1 MRFLN
6 SAVVLALVLAGCNSF
21 NTYDPTARHQGGGQP
36 TTHKKADKG
45 LFSFLFGG
53 DDAPASDVPEVAE
66 APPTASATVSV
77 RDEDG
82 KLLCPYEKLIVIPQ
96 VPVVPADQLR
106 QLGPKDKDAIIQLLL
121 DHVDVM
127 HQYAQK
133 VHDRGEAQRRH
144 YATECKRWLMQH
156 GQ

>member
-6 SAVVLALVLAGCNSF
+6 SAVVLTLVLAGCNSF
-21 NTYDPTARHQGGGQP
+21 NTYDPTAKHQGSQLQ
-36 TTHKKADKG
+36 THKKADRG
-45 LFSFLFGG
+45 WFSSLFGS
-53 DDAPASDVPEVAE
+53 DDAASDVQEVIN
-66 APPTASATVSV
+66 PPPPANPTVSV

-82 KLLCPYEKLIVIPQ
+82 KLLCPYEKWLVIPS

-121 DHVDVM
+121 DHIDVM

-133 VHDRGEAQRRH
+133 VHDRGEAQRKH
-144 YATECKRWLMQH
+144 YANECKRWLMQH